1 MSRTKGGIVTRRR
14 HKKIIQSVKGQY
26 GSRGR
31 LFRRSNEAMMKSLRY
46 AYVDR
51 RKRRRDMRRL
61 WIVRINAAARIHG
74 MSYSKF
80 MHALNRANITLDRK
94 VLADI
99 AVRDP
104 ETFGKIAEAAQS
116 TM

>member
-104 ETFGKIAEAAQS
+104 ETFGKIAEVAQS

>member
-51 RKRRRDMRRL
+51 RKRRRDMRKL

-74 MSYSKF
+74 MSYSRF
-80 MHALNRANITLDRK
+80 MHALGKANIMLDRK

-104 ETFGKIAEAAQS
+104 QTFGKIAEAARS
-116 TM
+116 AM